1 MEREISG
8 TGMPFSIAW
17 HRISS
22 ARAFFSHSSS
32 TGMILSPGMKQTP
45 VSSATT
51 RSPAATRTSPI
62 ITVPLISTVS
72 SRHLPVIG
80 VISLAQIG

>member
-1 MEREISG
+1 
-8 TGMPFSIAW
+8 
-17 HRISS
+17 
-22 ARAFFSHSSS
+22 
-32 TGMILSPGMKQTP
+32 MKQTP

-72 SRHLPVIG
+72 SRHLPVTG
-80 VISLAQIG
+80 VISLAQTG